1 MTPNPF
7 SRPHGAP
14 IIYGHR
20 GARGVLPENTLTSF
34 RYLRETGA
42 QGLEIDVQNAAGQGP
57 VVVHDPFVPMQL
69 ARGPDGAWL
78 RATGPKIRDLSL
90 AQLQAYDVGRLNP
103 NHAYSKSYP
112 DQQARDGE
120 RIPSLDQ
127 VLDWAAG
134 EVGLILNIE
143 IKSYASR
150 DDLGDPP
157 AMLVEAL
164 LQALAHSRP
173 SAEILVSSFDWRV
186 LDEVQRQAPDL
197 ARGYLTYEQPG
208 DHLTVFEGS
217 PWMAGLS
224 LAQHADSLPGMIAAQ
239 GGRCWCAYHR
249 DLTEARIRQA
259 QDLGLAVNAWTV
271 NDPDDIAR
279 MAAWG
284 IDGIITDYPA
294 RVTGSQRH
302 RVRVSAAP
310 GQGYP

>member
-1 MTPNPF
+1 MTLNPF
-7 SRPHGAP
+7 RRPHGAP
-14 IIYGHR
+14 FIYGHR

-42 QGLEIDVQNAAGQGP
+42 QGLEIDVQNAAGQVP
-57 VVVHDPFVPMQL
+57 VVVHDPLVPMQL

-78 RATGPKIRDLSL
+78 GVAGPKIRDLSL

-143 IKSYASR
+143 IKSYATR

-157 AMLVEAL
+157 AVLVESL
-164 LQALAHSRP
+164 LQALAHHRMP
-173 SAEILVSSFDWRV
+173 GEVLVSSFDWRV
-186 LDEVQRQAPDL
+186 LEEVQRQAPDL
-197 ARGYLTYEQPG
+197 ALGYLTYEQPG

-224 LAQHADSLPGMIAAQ
+224 LSEHADSMPGLIAAQ

-259 QDLGLAVNAWTV
+259 HELGLAVNAWTV
-271 NDPDDIAR
+271 NNPDDIAR
-279 MAAWG
+279 MVAWG
-284 IDGIITDYPA
+284 IDGIITDYPSRVA
-294 RVTGSQRH
+294 RHGSRGTG
-302 RVRVSAAP
+302 
-310 GQGYP
+310 